1 VEIAQDTPDYE
12 DLFASAPL
20 PLCVTR
26 GGIIR
31 DCNEKFCDAIG
42 ISRESLVGKTLN
54 SLFRD
59 GGRQEAAPAAACTG
73 DGSSPVRL
81 FQRSCGRIYHCR
93 LPQRPLVRGD
103 EAGLW
108 IWALTQ
114 VRAVHEGNFGLSLRE
129 REVAACLLC
138 GMTSKEIGRVLDLSH
153 RTVAAYRDSLRRKC
167 GAEDLA
173 GLFRKLGHA
182 HVSDAR
188 AGDVAPVTEATSRLT
203 AFAPA

>member
-1 VEIAQDTPDYE
+1 VEVVQGTPGYE
-12 DLFASAPL
+12 DLFAWAPL

-31 DCNEKFCDAIG
+31 DCNEMFSDAIG
-42 ISRESLVGKTLN
+42 VSRGSLVGRALN

-59 GGRQEAAPAAACTG
+59 GGRQEPAHAAACTG
-73 DGSSPVRL
+73 DESPPVRL
-81 FQRSCGRIYHCR
+81 FQRSCGRIHHCR
-93 LPQRPLVRGD
+93 VQERPLVRGD
-103 EAGLW
+103 EAELS
-108 IWALTQ
+108 IWALTH
-114 VRAVHEGNFGLSLRE
+114 VRAVDEGDFGLSVRE
-129 REVAACLLC
+129 REIAACLLC

-167 GAEDLA
+167 GADDLA

-182 HVSDAR
+182 RASDAR
-188 AGDVAPVTEATSRLT
+188 ARDAAPATGSASGLR